1 MFVQSNPHASEG
13 KAVTINSW
21 IYSYKIVI
29 SVMHLTGRMNY
40 LMEFV
45 LTVVRFV
52 KRKNKKK
59 FFSHLIYKQYYIG
72 YT

>member
-1 MFVQSNPHASEG
+1 LFVQSNPHASEG
-13 KAVTINSW
+13 EAVTITSW

-29 SVMHLTGRMNY
+29 SVMHLTGKMNC
-40 LMEFV
+40 LMVYV

-52 KRKNKKK
+52 KRKNKKN
-59 FFSHLIYKQYYIG
+59 FF

>member
-1 MFVQSNPHASEG
+1 LFVQSNPHASEG
-13 KAVTINSW
+13 EAVTIFLW

-29 SVMHLTGRMNY
+29 SVIHLTGRMNY

-45 LTVVRFV
+45 LTVVRYV

-59 FFSHLIYKQYYIG
+59 FLKNLKYPIMPYPK
-72 YT
+72 